1 LVAAVSSASIYPA
14 STFKVDEVIK
24 TSDVSS
30 MSIPSYKIVHPGNIH
45 AALKPKIEYDFLPF
59 ISAPPRLLSAE
70 ESAEAISKSA
80 ESEEPNQ
87 DGIVTSDESD
97 EELLLPLLV
106 SNPAEVAVKASP
118 VAEAIAK

>member
-1 LVAAVSSASIYPA
+1 
-14 STFKVDEVIK
+14 
-24 TSDVSS
+24 

-59 ISAPPRLLSAE
+59 ISAPRLLGAE
-70 ESAEAISKSA
+70 DISTSA
-80 ESEEPNQ
+80 ESEEPDQ
-87 DGIVTSDESD
+87 YGIVTSDESD
-97 EELLLPLLV
+97 EELLLPLL

>member
-1 LVAAVSSASIYPA
+1 MVAAVSSASIYPA

-30 MSIPSYKIVHPGNIH
+30 ISIPSYKIVHPGNVD

-59 ISAPPRLLSAE
+59 ISAPRLLSAE
-70 ESAEAISKSA
+70 DISTSA

-97 EELLLPLLV
+97 EELLLPLLI

-118 VAEAIAK
+118 VAEAIKK